1 MVLMTHRKFI
11 CIVLTLVFGLSLFA
25 SGALG
30 RVTCDKEQCRHDAMK
45 GIEYHKAEMN
55 FGPVGCCAETQIDP
69 CELEGVQPRV
79 IQDYAVSM
87 TRVHK
92 DGPSDAM
99 VSGSG
104 FMFDNFALSVVGP
117 LHNIGTK
124 VPSSP
129 IYIKN
134 VSLIC

>member
-1 MVLMTHRKFI
+1 MTHRKFI

-30 RVTCDKEQCRHDAMK
+30 WITCDKEQCKHDAMK
-45 GIEYHKAEMN
+45 GIEYHTAEMN
-55 FGPVGCCAETQIDP
+55 FEPMSCCAETQIDP
-69 CELEGVQPRV
+69 CELKGGQSRV

-87 TRVHK
+87 SRVHK

-104 FMFDNFALSVVGP
+104 FMSDNLAFNVAGP
-117 LHNIGTK
+117 LHNIRTK